1 MPLQTGPSHLLLSF
15 QQLCDWLASITR
27 SHCYRMLFRIHP
39 TVPLEA
45 WLSDRSFLFA
55 VASKLVC
62 LPLAIPLHPV
72 SFSWKLFWPGAGGGG
87 EGPGVGRASRS
98 LEQLV
103 SDRDR
108 LHCKHHL
115 SRYGVARME
124 SMTPVFS
131 VSSHSRWSSQYTFT
145 WIWTAGKI
153 LLCSTKCIQSPSA
166 GTRQGTAPLAAEVR
180 EKVEKYLCKYLSC
193 K

>member
-1 MPLQTGPSHLLLSF
+1 
-15 QQLCDWLASITR
+15 
-27 SHCYRMLFRIHP
+27 MLFRIHP

-55 VASKLVC
+55 VASELVC

-72 SFSWKLFWPGAGGGG
+72 SFLWKLFWPGAGGGG
-87 EGPGVGRASRS
+87 EGPGVGRTSRS

-108 LHCKHHL
+108 VHRKRHL

-131 VSSHSRWSSQYTFT
+131 VSSHSRWSFQYTFT
-145 WIWTAGKI
+145 WIWTGKENTTVQHI
-153 LLCSTKCIQSPSA
+153 KCIQSPSA
-166 GTRQGTAPLAAEVR
+166 GTRQGTALLAAEVR
-180 EKVEKYLCKYLSC
+180 EKVEKYLCKYLSY